1 MKGTLK
7 SIALV
12 AAGFVAGGLVCSST
26 SEDED
31 EGGPDGIE
39 VVSESQDA
47 GAVSEDTEPSSG
59 GPSPIPETTGEGVDG
74 GPEAP
79 VGD

>member
-26 SEDED
+26 SEDEE

-47 GAVSEDTEPSSG
+47 GTVSEDPEPGGG
-59 GPSPIPETTGEGVDG
+59 GPSPVPEAAGEGIDG
-74 GPEAP
+74 GPKEG